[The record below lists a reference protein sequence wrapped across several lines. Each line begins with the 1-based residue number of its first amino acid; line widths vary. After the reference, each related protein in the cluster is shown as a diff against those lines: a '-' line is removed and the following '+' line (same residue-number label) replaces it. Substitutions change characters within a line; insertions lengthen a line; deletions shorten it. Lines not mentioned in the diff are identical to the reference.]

1 MIYERVDIPD
11 NKSYTSSSCPVL
23 LSNDVV
29 DVEVGG
35 SENLMVLLRN
45 GTEDA
50 AAEDTIL
57 IEQLSFS
64 SMD

>member
-1 MIYERVDIPD
+1 
-11 NKSYTSSSCPVL
+11 L

-57 IEQLSFS
+57 IELLSFS